1 MYTKAEGILI
11 SYLNFINKLRVIE
24 YNDNSGY
31 LIKKYINES
40 IKDIETLGGKVRLIE
55 DNLLSLIEFNENQN
69 ICRM

>member
-1 MYTKAEGILI
+1 MYTKSEQILI
-11 SYLNFINKLRVIE
+11 SYLNLINKLRLIG
-24 YNDNSGY
+24 YNDDAGY

-55 DNLLSLIEFNENQN
+55 DNLLSLIEFNENKN

>member
-11 SYLNFINKLRVIE
+11 SYLNFINKLRLIE

-55 DNLLSLIEFNENQN
+55 NNLLSLNEFNENQN

>member
-1 MYTKAEGILI
+1 MYTKAERILI
-11 SYLNFINKLRVIE
+11 SYLNFINKLRLIE

-55 DNLLSLIEFNENQN
+55 NNLLSLIEFNENQN

>member
-1 MYTKAEGILI
+1 MYTKSEQILI
-11 SYLNFINKLRVIE
+11 SYLNLINKLRLIG
-24 YNDNSGY
+24 YNDDAGY

-55 DNLLSLIEFNENQN
+55 DNLLSLIEFNENKI

>member
-1 MYTKAEGILI
+1 M
-11 SYLNFINKLRVIE
+11 NKVALMKVV
-24 YNDNSGY
+24 

-55 DNLLSLIEFNENQN
+55 DNLLSLIEFNENKN

>member
-11 SYLNFINKLRVIE
+11 SYLNFINKLRLIE

>member
-1 MYTKAEGILI
+1 MYTKAERILI
-11 SYLNFINKLRVIE
+11 SYLNFINKLRLIE